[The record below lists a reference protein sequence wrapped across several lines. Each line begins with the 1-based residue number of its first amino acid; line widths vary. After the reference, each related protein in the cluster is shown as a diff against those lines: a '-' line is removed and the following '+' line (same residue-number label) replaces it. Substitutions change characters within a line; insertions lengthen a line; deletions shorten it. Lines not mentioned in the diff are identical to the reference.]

1 MNLQTMRRFIT
12 VNEYHQMGET
22 GIFKEDEHLELI
34 DGEIINMTPIGFRH
48 ASCVDRLNELFVTHL
63 SGKAIVRVQNPVYL
77 NEYSELE
84 PDIAIT
90 KRYEK
95 AYITKHPEPKDI
107 YLIVEVADTS
117 INFDREVKVPLY
129 AKAGIIEVWLVDLNE
144 NSIEI
149 YQKPVNEKYCAIC
162 KKYGAEI
169 VSPLSF
175 PDYKITINKLLC

>member
-12 VNEYHQMGET
+12 VNEYHSMGER
-22 GIFKEDEHLELI
+22 GIFKENEHLELI

-48 ASCVDRLNELFVTHL
+48 ANCVDRLNEFFVTHL
-63 SGKAIVRVQNPVYL
+63 TGKAIVRVQNPVYL

-117 INFDREVKVPLY
+117 INFDREIKVPLY

-144 NSIEI
+144 DCVEV
-149 YQKPVNEKYCAIC
+149 YQEPVHEKYRAIY
-162 KKYGAEI
+162 KKYDSEI
-169 VSPLSF
+169 ISPLSF
-175 PDYKITINKLLC
+175 PDFKIAINKLI

>member
-12 VNEYHQMGET
+12 VDEYHQMGET

-34 DGEIINMTPIGFRH
+34 DGEIVKMTPIGSRH
-48 ASCVDRLNELFVTHL
+48 ASCVDRLNEFFVTL
-63 SGKAIVRVQNPVYL
+63 LTGRAIVRVQNPIYL
-77 NEYSELE
+77 SEHSELE

-117 INFDREVKVPLY
+117 INFDREVKIPLY

-144 NSIEI
+144 DCVEI
-149 YQKPVNEKYCAIC
+149 YQKPAHDKYHIIY
-162 KKYGAEI
+162 KKYGAETI
-169 VSPLSF
+169 SPLSF
-175 PDYKITINKLLC
+175 PDYKITLNELI